1 MKIVINRCYGGFG
14 LSDEALALYNKLSGK
29 SIIYV
34 GDIERDDPN
43 LIKVVEQLDNA
54 NDQYS
59 ALEVVEIPDEVEYE
73 IEQYDGVEWVSEKHR
88 TWS

>member
-14 LSDEALALYNKLSGK
+14 LSDEALALYNKLSGR
-29 SIIYV
+29 SVSYV
-34 GDIERDDPN
+34 GDIERDDTN
-43 LIKVVEQLDNA
+43 LVKVVEQLDNA

-59 ALEVVEIPDEVEYE
+59 SLDIVEIPEG
-73 IEQYDGVEWVSEKHR
+73 IEWKIENYDGVEWISEKHR

>member
-14 LSDEALALYNKLSGK
+14 LSDKALALYNKLSGR
-29 SIIYV
+29 SVSYV

-43 LIKVVEQLDNA
+43 LIKVVEQLDSA
-54 NDQYS
+54 NDRYS
-59 ALEVVEIPDEVEYE
+59 ALHIVEIPEG
-73 IEQYDGVEWVSEKHR
+73 IEWRIENYDGVEWISEKHR